1 MKTRDLENVSRI
13 WQLAHLRHYFG
24 QQRAMSSVH
33 DPKLELIVNHHREN
47 QDGIPD
53 SNPAPLI
60 TRKIKIP
67 FCVNNKSGGD
77 PPGHVTAQELPPA
90 MLRRL
95 AVGG

>member
-53 SNPAPLI
+53 SNPAPLSNP
-60 TRKIKIP
+60 R
-67 FCVNNKSGGD
+67 
-77 PPGHVTAQELPPA
+77 PA
-90 MLRRL
+90 GRVRPQAANSNLSDIS
-95 AVGG
+95 